1 MTNEAERQE
10 FEAVFAADA
19 RAARAELATLLA
31 TLTEQAGVL
40 LETHLDAEH
49 RSQTA
54 EGVDFAA
61 GRASLTLISAAK
73 AETMRTLD
81 AVARLC
87 GASR

>member
-1 MTNEAERQE
+1 MNADERAE

-40 LETHLDAEH
+40 LETHLDAEV

-54 EGVDFAA
+54 EGFDFAA
-61 GRASLTLISAAK
+61 GRASLTLINAAK
-73 AETMRTLD
+73 TETMRTLEK
-81 AVARLC
+81 VARLC